1 MGKQVIINA
10 CRTAGGKFG
19 GQFAKLEATD
29 LGASVLK
36 EVLARSGVSAAEL
49 RVDEVIMGNGW
60 QAGVG
65 SNPARQAMYKA
76 GISVGAPAYTVNIR
90 CGSGLRTIMLACD
103 RIKTG
108 SAKVILAGGME
119 SASNAPYLLPAARWG
134 FRMGE
139 QKALDTLH
147 KDGFYCPLT
156 GRLMGELTEEF
167 AVKEFSI
174 SRAEQDEY
182 ALESHRKAC
191 VAMEK
196 GYFKEEIVPI
206 SIKDRKKIDIMYDT
220 DEIPRKDTTIES
232 LAKLPAIFSKDD
244 GTITA
249 GSSSALCDAASAVMV
264 ADSDF
269 ARANG
274 LKAIAEIVSY
284 AVVAVEPLKF
294 TIAPIP
300 AMQMVFNETGLSV
313 KDMELIE
320 INEAF
325 AAQVIACQRMLPF
338 AAERLN
344 VCGGAI
350 ALGHPIGATGA
361 KILTTLLYSLK
372 RTGHELGIA
381 SACIGGGQGVAMIV
395 RML

>member
-1 MGKQVIINA
+1 MAKQVIVSA

-29 LGASVLK
+29 LGAYALK
-36 EVLARSGVSAAEL
+36 EALARSGAAGED
-49 RVDEVIMGNGW
+49 VDEVIMGNGW

-76 GISVGAPAYTVNIR
+76 GVPVETPAYTVNIR

-103 RIKTG
+103 RIKSG
-108 SAKVILAGGME
+108 SAKAILAGGME

-147 KDGFYCPLT
+147 KDGFLCPLT
-156 GRLMGELTEEF
+156 GKLMGELTEGF

-174 SRAEQDEY
+174 SRAEQDGY
-182 ALESHRKAC
+182 SAESHAKAC
-191 VAMEK
+191 AATEK
-196 GYFKEEIVPI
+196 GYFRDEIVPI
-206 SIKDRKKIDIMYDT
+206 TVRDRKKGDIVYDT
-220 DEIPRKDTTIES
+220 DEIPRRDTTLES
-232 LAKLPAIFSKDD
+232 LAKLPAIFAKEN

-264 ADSDF
+264 TDADYAS
-269 ARANG
+269 ANG
-274 LKAIAEIVSY
+274 LKPIAEIISY
-284 AVVAVEPLKF
+284 AVSAVEPAKF
-294 TIAPIP
+294 TIAPVP
-300 AMQMVFNETGLSV
+300 AMQSTFDESGFSIN
-313 KDMELIE
+313 DMELIE

-325 AAQVIACQRMLPF
+325 AAQVIACHRMMPF
-338 AAERLN
+338 DMGRLN
-344 VCGGAI
+344 VSGGAI

-361 KILTTLLYSLK
+361 KILTTLLHSLK
-372 RTGHELGIA
+372 REGKELGMA

-395 RML
+395 KML